1 VGLAWRAGSRGD
13 LTTDVRVRQGE
24 QATDDVERRREVGR
38 RRDGVCRAAEVMR
51 RKRALEGAIVL
62 AVNLGPG
69 VRALSGILGGRW
81 TD

>member
-1 VGLAWRAGSRGD
+1 M
-13 LTTDVRVRQGE
+13 RVRLGG

-38 RRDGVCRAAEVMR
+38 RHDGVCRAAEVTR

-69 VRALSGILGGRW
+69 VRALSGILGRRW
-81 TD
+81 TY